1 MLDVATH
8 LMLYETAFGD
18 KSVEGN
24 IPPAFHVSDRLH
36 PHLVNM
42 MGTAGYRSL
51 LVRALLLAD
60 GDIPWLRSVNIKP
73 DGSLETLDA
82 HQARIEPAKY
92 FKGRVVLLAQLLGLL
107 LAFIGP
113 RLTVR
118 LVSTVWPQIS
128 INEMDLENFF
138 KK

>member
-8 LMLYETAFGD
+8 LMLFETAFGD
-18 KSVEGN
+18 KPEEN
-24 IPPAFHVSDRLH
+24 KIPPAFHVSDRLH

-60 GDIPWLRSVNIKP
+60 GEVPWLRAVNIRP

-82 HQARIEPAKY
+82 QPAPIEPAKY

-118 LVSTVWPQIS
+118 LVGTVWPQIS
-128 INEMDLENFF
+128 INEMDLENYF